1 MMVRMVVRVIVM
13 VVVMV
18 RIVVMMVVR
27 MVGRM
32 VTMIVVMMD
41 PIPTHTNLNLRVQKV
56 SFFKNK
62 KCISRHFKPFFA
74 NIVFYQYPPSSH
86 QGGWWL
92 VCFCLFIVSTSGPV
106 LTRKGTK
113 LR

>member
-1 MMVRMVVRVIVM
+1 MIVM

-27 MVGRM
+27 IMVMVRMVGKMVGRM
-32 VTMIVVMMD
+32 VTMMVV
-41 PIPTHTNLNLRVQKV
+41 
-56 SFFKNK
+56 
-62 KCISRHFKPFFA
+62 

-113 LR
+113 PR

>member
-1 MMVRMVVRVIVM
+1 MVVRVIVM

-18 RIVVMMVVR
+18 RIVVMMVVRIMVMVR

-86 QGGWWL
+86 QVGWWL
-92 VCFCLFIVSTSGPV
+92 VCLFIVSTSGPV
-106 LTRKGTK
+106 LTRH
-113 LR
+113 

>member
-1 MMVRMVVRVIVM
+1 MVVRVIVM

-27 MVGRM
+27 MVVRIIVMVRMVGRM
-32 VTMIVVMMD
+32 VTMIVVMID

-92 VCFCLFIVSTSGPV
+92 VC
-106 LTRKGTK
+106 
-113 LR
+113 